1 MIKSYERLKKQN
13 KERIRVPR
21 TVQDTIP
28 VDSVYKD
35 GIFRSGNRYT
45 KSYRFLDINYKIA
58 SGEDKNNLFLT
69 YSDLLNSFD
78 PSVMTKIT
86 INNRKVDIKKF
97 KEKVV
102 AINRVAKVVKGGRNF
117 RFSAVVVV
125 GDENG
130 HVGIGN
136 GKAAEVPDAIKK
148 AIEDAKKNLIE
159 VPIVGTTVPHEY
171 LGTFG
176 SASVLI
182 KPGAEGSGLIAG
194 GSVRPILELAGYR
207 DIKTK
212 VIGTNN
218 PRNVG
223 YATMNALENMATAES
238 IAKKRGKKVEEI

>member
-1 MIKSYERLKKQN
+1 MEEQAIEL
-13 KERIRVPR
+13 
-21 TVQDTIP
+21 
-28 VDSVYKD
+28 
-35 GIFRSGNRYT
+35 
-45 KSYRFLDINYKIA
+45 
-58 SGEDKNNLFLT
+58 
-69 YSDLLNSFD
+69 
-78 PSVMTKIT
+78 
-86 INNRKVDIKKF
+86 

-159 VPIVGTTVPHEY
+159 VPRVGTTIPHEFI
-171 LGTFG
+171 GTFG
-176 SASVLI
+176 SASVLL
-182 KPGAEGSGLIAG
+182 KPGPEGSGLIAG

-223 YATMNALENMATAES
+223 YATINALQNISTAEE
-238 IAKKRGKKVEEI
+238 IAKKRGKKVEEIL

>member
-1 MIKSYERLKKQN
+1 MEEK
-13 KERIRVPR
+13 
-21 TVQDTIP
+21 TVE
-28 VDSVYKD
+28 Y
-35 GIFRSGNRYT
+35 
-45 KSYRFLDINYKIA
+45 
-58 SGEDKNNLFLT
+58 
-69 YSDLLNSFD
+69 
-78 PSVMTKIT
+78 
-86 INNRKVDIKKF
+86 

-102 AINRVAKVVKGGRNF
+102 AINRVAQVVKGGRNF

-159 VPIVGTTVPHEY
+159 VPMVGTTVPHEFI
-171 LGTFG
+171 GTFG
-176 SASVLI
+176 SASVLL
-182 KPGAEGSGLIAG
+182 KPAPQGSGLIAG

-212 VIGTNN
+212 IIGTNN

-223 YATMNALENMATAES
+223 YATIDALQNMSTAEE
-238 IAKKRGKKVEEI
+238 IAKKRNKKVEEVI